1 MSHQL
6 PSLWKPVLWCSESK
20 RLQLHSFQQVPAFRS
35 CGLSP
40 FEVTGCL
47 CRETKAAWCFFR
59 FWNPPAL
66 YKHQDTG
73 LGPKPLPQQRAAKA
87 MRWLTYTA
95 VPELSKCK
103 EVWLSMI
110 STPFSCNT
118 PSCVC
123 NVFVSAS
130 KPLVQQDPAV
140 RKTKE
145 TQPRTATPWH
155 LPLKKHRALKDFF
168 FFFLLPLSLLPPIF
182 VIPGDDCIY
191 LFASSQTAGQTG
203 APSGSGLALLLERAK
218 QWGFNP
224 GASSSRRWPE
234 VSLGSQHGTVASF
247 MKRLWDEPRI
257 ATPKAFPCCNGS
269 PKWNAAENT
278 ACNAP
283 SYWDVQCE
291 SLFLPGLGCVCC
303 LHAICE

>member
-1 MSHQL
+1 MWAAAALSRLGELAILNVWTCSALSHQL
-6 PSLWKPVLWCSESK
+6 PLLWKPVLWCSESK
-20 RLQLHSFQQVPAFRS
+20 RLQLHSLWQVPAFRS

-66 YKHQDTG
+66 CKHQDTG
-73 LGPKPLPQQRAAKA
+73 LGPKPLPQQRTAKA
-87 MRWLTYTA
+87 TRWLTYTA

-168 FFFLLPLSLLPPIF
+168 FFSYFLFPCFPQSLLFPATTAFIYLPLPKPLDRRGLR
-182 VIPGDDCIY
+182 
-191 LFASSQTAGQTG
+191 QG
-203 APSGSGLALLLERAK
+203 A
-218 QWGFNP
+218 
-224 GASSSRRWPE
+224 
-234 VSLGSQHGTVASF
+234 V
-247 MKRLWDEPRI
+247 
-257 ATPKAFPCCNGS
+257 
-269 PKWNAAENT
+269 
-278 ACNAP
+278 
-283 SYWDVQCE
+283 
-291 SLFLPGLGCVCC
+291 
-303 LHAICE
+303 

>member
-1 MSHQL
+1 MRLVPLWGDRLLVQGDEG
-6 PSLWKPVLWCSESK
+6 SLV
-20 RLQLHSFQQVPAFRS
+20 F
-35 CGLSP
+35 
-40 FEVTGCL
+40 
-47 CRETKAAWCFFR
+47 FFR

-66 YKHQDTG
+66 CKHQDTG
-73 LGPKPLPQQRAAKA
+73 LGPKPLPQQRTAKA
-87 MRWLTYTA
+87 TRWLTYTA

-168 FFFLLPLSLLPPIF
+168 FSYFLFPCFPQSLLFPATTAFIYLPLPKPLDRRGLR
-182 VIPGDDCIY
+182 
-191 LFASSQTAGQTG
+191 QG
-203 APSGSGLALLLERAK
+203 A
-218 QWGFNP
+218 
-224 GASSSRRWPE
+224 
-234 VSLGSQHGTVASF
+234 V
-247 MKRLWDEPRI
+247 
-257 ATPKAFPCCNGS
+257 
-269 PKWNAAENT
+269 
-278 ACNAP
+278 
-283 SYWDVQCE
+283 
-291 SLFLPGLGCVCC
+291 
-303 LHAICE
+303 